1 MKYSD
6 SAQLSRAAWRDGVG
20 ADSPLIYL
28 VVGLALFLAPGDLR
42 GGPESTPDLS
52 QQIFDIMSHAP
63 GVQPGHR
70 PLHAKG
76 VVCLGSFSPSADAP
90 SISRAAHFRATTPVT
105 VRFSDGGSDPAIS
118 DGSPEAAP
126 RGMAIRFMGGRETD
140 IVANSH
146 NGFIVGTAEDF
157 LGLVKAQA
165 ATDPSKPHP
174 WPIEVFLGGHPNA
187 LKFVQDPKPTPAS
200 FATESF

>member
-1 MKYSD
+1 MKNSNR
-6 SAQLSRAAWRDGVG
+6 AQLSSVA
-20 ADSPLIYL
+20 
-28 VVGLALFLAPGDLR
+28 GLALFLAQGDLR
-42 GGPESTPDLS
+42 GETKSSPDLS
-52 QQIFDIMSHAP
+52 QQIFEIMSHAP

-76 VVCLGSFSPSADAP
+76 VVCLGAFSPSADAP

-118 DGSPEAAP
+118 DSSPEATP

-146 NGFIVGTAEDF
+146 NGFIVGAGEDF
-157 LGLVKAQA
+157 L
-165 ATDPSKPHP
+165 
-174 WPIEVFLGGHPNA
+174 A
-187 LKFVQDPKPTPAS
+187 L
-200 FATESF
+200 